1 VSEDNVESV
10 LWSEREVM
18 TLDIPV
24 LDTEKAG
31 LGKQLFV

>member
-1 VSEDNVESV
+1 MNEDTPSV
-10 LWSEREVM
+10 PWSEREVT

-31 LGKQLFV
+31 LGNLK